1 MVVLQASQTQRV
13 MTKYPAFPIVMELDR
28 KIPITRDLRAYVSVF
43 PSSVEVTKE
52 VKEGKAKIQA
62 TVLAKS
68 SQQSWRQKGFFLF
81 DPMRQ
86 PQPTKEIGPFDLAVY
101 LEGTF
106 ASFFAGKPVP
116 EPGPPKPPR
125 EHAPRPSGKGQK
137 SPDGTRLVVFA
148 DSELIQDGYIRFPGN
163 GLLLQNVVDY
173 LAEDE
178 ALIRIR
184 AKSQTRRP
192 FEKLEDRSVT
202 LAKWGN
208 IVILPLVFILV
219 GVARWRWRRR
229 ARRRRAS
236 QLTKGS

>member
-1 MVVLQASQTQRV
+1 
-13 MTKYPAFPIVMELDR
+13 
-28 KIPITRDLRAYVSVF
+28 
-43 PSSVEVTKE
+43 VEVTKE
-52 VKEGKAKIQA
+52 VRDAKVKVKA

-68 SQQSWRQKGFFLF
+68 SQQSWRQTGFFLF

-106 ASFFAGKPVP
+106 SSFFAGKPVP
-116 EPGPPKPPR
+116 DPGPPKPPK
-125 EHAPRPSGKGQK
+125 ENPPRPSGKGQK

-163 GLLLQNVVDY
+163 GMLLQNVVDY

-192 FEKLEDRSVT
+192 FEQLEDRSVT

-208 IVILPLVFILV
+208 IVLLPVAFILV
-219 GVARWRWRRR
+219 GVIRWRWRTA
-229 ARRRRAS
+229 ARRRRAIE
-236 QLTKGS
+236 LTEGK